1 MNEKSFK
8 PLFMKTLDWGL
19 PVKSATG
26 DSDKKVL
33 MFKLINALLDKLKV
47 LSITYQFL

>member
-19 PVKSATG
+19 PVKSSTG
-26 DSDKKVL
+26 DSEKKVL

-47 LSITYQFL
+47 FLIAFSFF